1 MSPELRVQA
10 LSSSSPT
17 APVIAVYAA
26 SLAQRRLWF
35 LNELQ
40 GPTAAYN
47 VPLGLWLYGQLDL
60 TALESSVQEIVD
72 RHESLRTTFRLE
84 KGKLFQLV
92 RPPQKVSLAVSDFAH
107 AAQPYAA
114 AYEFAKREVETPF
127 DLSAGPL
134 FRVQLLRF
142 SPEEHV
148 LLCTMHHTITDAW
161 SMQVFTNELAVS
173 YEARVNGITGQPA
186 ELPIQYGDFSEWQL
200 EALASEGANEQ
211 LTYWKD
217 TLKDSPPVLQLPQDR
232 PRRAE
237 QTLRGGS
244 HTVPLSPE
252 IVSAITALAARFQA
266 TPFMVFLAAFKA
278 LLYRYSG
285 EPDVL
290 VGVPVAGRN
299 QVETENLIGFFID
312 TVVLRDDLAGNPRFL
327 DLLAQ
332 VRETTLGALA
342 HAEVPFEK
350 VVEVLQPERN
360 LSYNPIFQVM
370 FSAIKSP
377 VRSRDFGNLS
387 VFPYVVD
394 ATSSIFD
401 LNVTLVEWI
410 GGKSWIQIDYNSDL
424 FDPSTIERMQQ
435 HFCTLLQ
442 GIVADPEQRIA
453 DLPVLDESELRELI
467 FDFNNTRADFRRDV
481 CLHELFEQQ
490 VRRTPRAVAA
500 ACGHQQVSY
509 EELNMRA
516 DALASRLRLEGVEAD
531 VLVGV
536 CASRSINL
544 LVGILAV
551 LKAGG
556 AYVPLDPAY
565 PQQRL
570 QDILRHSGL
579 RLLLTEGDL
588 GESFANANVRCL
600 RLDSDPAVTQSTPLP
615 TIHPSPGNLAY
626 VLFTSGSSGSPKG
639 VAIEHRNAVNFA
651 QWAQTVFTPQQVA
664 GTLFG
669 TSVCFDLSI
678 FEMFVPWSVGGCVIV
693 ARDALDLRELSG
705 SPKVTL
711 INTVPS
717 VMSELLRARA
727 VPESVLT
734 INLAGEPLPISLV
747 NDLYEQT
754 HVRDVYNLYGPTE
767 TCTYATYTRVSSN
780 SDVTVGKP
788 IANMQAYILD
798 RNQNLVPR
806 GGRGELYLAGA
817 GVARGYL
824 GRPDLTAERFVPNP
838 FDSQAGERLYRTGD
852 LCRQRSD
859 GTIEYLGRIDQQI
872 KLRGFRI
879 ELGEIEVVLGKHE
892 SVQHAL
898 VTVDESRGEKR
909 LIAYVCGKPNCTADI
924 AQLRKHL
931 EETLPSYMI
940 PAAFVLLDELPRLAN
955 GKVNRRALPTPEIAP
970 ATRAMAPRDD
980 IERFLARIWQDVLQV
995 QPIGVTD
1002 NFFDLGGHSLLA
1014 ARLIA
1019 EIQNE
1024 TGQNIPLSAIFRAPT
1039 VEALATLLSSDSAA
1053 KPDPLLMQI
1062 HHGRAGVALFTIAA
1076 PGVNSVGLGLLARHM
1091 SEDLSV
1097 YKIQAPG
1104 PVVLGRPYEQKE
1116 LRTLAR
1122 EYISAMR
1129 AVQPRGPFCLGG
1141 MCEGVQIAQEM
1152 ILQLEAEGEQV
1163 ALFAIFDTW
1172 VLENSQVRLLWVVDY
1187 YLGRIRKFPQLRS
1200 EEQRATLQRLLQ
1212 RVTRRNTLPKS
1223 GWGKRYWPDE
1233 MFKPPRFRAPVILF
1247 KRSRQP
1253 YYYIRDAEMGWGA
1266 RSVSGVEIC
1275 EMNCGHIEVL
1285 REPHVRLVAQKL
1297 SARLKEINTRAEGH
1311 TLTFRSPQNTIPL
1324 NHVISSRMTDPA
1336 IGESAT

>member
-1 MSPELRVQA
+1 MSPYPRVQA
-10 LSSSSPT
+10 LDSGSRTDP
-17 APVIAVYAA
+17 AVLYAA

-47 VPLGLWLYGQLDL
+47 VPLGLWLYGQLKL
-60 TALESSVQEIVD
+60 GALENSLQEIID

-84 KGKLFQLV
+84 NGHLFQVV
-92 RPPQKVSLAVSDFAH
+92 RPPQKLTLAVTDFA
-107 AAQPYAA
+107 QEPEPYAA
-114 AYEFAKREVETPF
+114 AYEFAKGEVETPF

-134 FRVQLLRF
+134 FRAQLLRF

-161 SMQVFTNELAVS
+161 SMQVFTNELAVA
-173 YEARVNGITGQPA
+173 YEARVNGNTALLP
-186 ELPIQYGDFSEWQL
+186 ELPIQYGDFSEWQI
-200 EALASEGANEQ
+200 ESLATKGAQEQ
-211 LTYWKD
+211 LTYWQNA
-217 TLKDSPPVLQLPQDR
+217 LKASPPVLQLPQDR
-232 PRRAE
+232 PRPP
-237 QTLRGGS
+237 QQNLRGGS
-244 HTVPLSPE
+244 HTIPLSPE
-252 IVSAITALAARFQA
+252 MVSAVTALSARFQA
-266 TPFMVFLAAFKA
+266 TPFMVFLAAFKV

-285 EPDVL
+285 EPDVI

-312 TVVLRDDLAGNPRFL
+312 TVVLRDNLSGNPRFV
-327 DLLAQ
+327 DLLGQ

-360 LSYNPIFQVM
+360 LSFNPIFQVM

-394 ATSSIFD
+394 AATSIFD

-410 GGKSWIQIDYNSDL
+410 GGKSWLQIDYNSDL
-424 FDPSTIERMQQ
+424 FNASTIERMQQ
-435 HFCTLLQ
+435 HFCNLLQ
-442 GIVADPEQRIA
+442 GIVADPQQRIA
-453 DLPVLDESELRELI
+453 DLPVLDDSEKRELVLE
-467 FDFNNTRADFRRDV
+467 FNDTRTDFRSDV
-481 CLHELFEQQ
+481 CLHQFFEQQ
-490 VRRTPRAVAA
+490 VRRTPGALAA
-500 ACGHQQVSY
+500 ICGDQQISY
-509 EELNMRA
+509 QELNSRA
-516 DALASRLRLEGVEAD
+516 DALASYLRREGVGLD
-531 VLVGV
+531 VLVGI
-536 CASRSINL
+536 CASRTIQL
-544 LVGILAV
+544 LVGILAI

-570 QDILRHSGL
+570 QDIVRDSGL
-579 RLLLTEGDL
+579 RLLLTEGDVH
-588 GESFANANVRCL
+588 ETFAHANVRCL
-600 RLDSDPAVTQSTPLP
+600 HLDSDWLVTDTAELPVIHASPA
-615 TIHPSPGNLAY
+615 NLAY

-639 VAIEHRNAVNFA
+639 VAIEHRNAVNFV
-651 QWAQTVFTPQQVA
+651 QWAQTVFTREELA

-669 TSVCFDLSI
+669 TSVCFDLSV

-693 ARDALDLRELSG
+693 ARDALALAELSG
-705 SPKVTL
+705 PREVTL

-717 VMSELLRARA
+717 AMSELLRARA

-754 HVRDVYNLYGPTE
+754 GVRNIYNLYGPTE
-767 TCTYATYTRVSSN
+767 TCTYATYTRVTPDA
-780 SDVTVGKP
+780 DVTIGAP

-798 RNQNLVPR
+798 RNRNLVPR

-824 GRPDLTAERFVPNP
+824 GRPDLTAERFIPNP
-838 FDSQAGERLYRTGD
+838 FHPESGQRLYRTGD

-879 ELGEIEVVLGKHE
+879 ELGEIEVVLGKHQ
-892 SVQHAL
+892 SVQQAL
-898 VTVDESRGEKR
+898 VTVDERRGEKR
-909 LIAYVCGKPNCTADI
+909 LIAYVCGVPNQTVHTAE
-924 AQLRKHL
+924 LRKHL

-940 PAAFVLLDELPRLAN
+940 PAAFVLLDEFPRLAN
-955 GKVNRRALPTPEIAP
+955 GKINRKALPAAEIVP
-970 ATRAMAPRDD
+970 ATKAVAPRDE
-980 IERFLARIWQDVLQV
+980 IERFLARIWQNVLQV
-995 QPIGVTD
+995 QEIGVTD

-1039 VEALATLLSSDSAA
+1039 VETLAALLTSDSALR
-1053 KPDPLLMQI
+1053 PDPLLMQI
-1062 HHGRAGVALFTIAA
+1062 HKGRAGIALFTVAA

-1091 SEDLSV
+1091 SEDLSL
-1097 YKIQAPG
+1097 YKLQAPG
-1104 PVVLGRPYEQKE
+1104 PVVLGRPYQQKE
-1116 LRTLAR
+1116 LRALAQ

-1129 AVQPRGPFCLGG
+1129 AVQPHGPFCLGG

-1172 VLENSQVRLLWVVDY
+1172 VLENSQVRMLWLLDY
-1187 YLGRIRKFPQLRS
+1187 YLGRIRNFPQLRS
-1200 EEQRATLQRLLQ
+1200 EEQRATIQRLLL
-1212 RVTRRNTLPKS
+1212 RVMRRNTSPKS

-1233 MFKPPRFRAPVILF
+1233 MFKPPRFRAPIILF
-1247 KRSRQP
+1247 KRARQP
-1253 YYYIRDAEMGWGA
+1253 FYYVRDAEMGWGA
-1266 RSVSGVEIC
+1266 RSASGVEIC
-1275 EMNCGHIEVL
+1275 EMNCGHVEVL
-1285 REPHVRLVAQKL
+1285 REPHVRLVAQRL
-1297 SARLKEINTRAEGH
+1297 SARLKDIKNRADGR
-1311 TLTFRSPQNTIPL
+1311 TLTFPSPHTTIQL
-1324 NHVISSRMTDPA
+1324 NDVVSRFTEPA
-1336 IGESAT
+1336 V